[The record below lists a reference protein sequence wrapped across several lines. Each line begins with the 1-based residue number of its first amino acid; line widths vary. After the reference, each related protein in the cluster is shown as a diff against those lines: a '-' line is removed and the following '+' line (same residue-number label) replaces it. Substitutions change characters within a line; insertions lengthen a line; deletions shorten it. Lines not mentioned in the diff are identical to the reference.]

1 VKEMQMHKIDHK
13 RKTGA
18 TCEFIEPNVIDS
30 CILKEGDEVVGLY
43 LSDVSAH
50 DAKLVKLMQV
60 ANAEFC
66 STRVPKTLMER
77 ADVLE
82 GIKEGLTRAEA
93 RKRVTAQYSTILGSV
108 PPRPILRR
116 NYRNRSSVHAK
127 PKAKPFIT
135 SMLMAANRLDKLM
148 AQYLPDLHDQHSNAV
163 SEIDSKWRFGS
174 LFTCSNSN
182 FNIAAPFH
190 RDNANVKKTLNAIYT
205 VRQNSHGGCLYVP
218 DYDACFE
225 MPSHSL
231 LFYPAWRNTHA
242 VTPIM
247 PTHDNGYRNS
257 LVWYALQAFVGG
269 ENESE

>member
-1 VKEMQMHKIDHK
+1 MIELQLEKVSHDRRIGSK
-13 RKTGA
+13 
-18 TCEFIEPNVIDS
+18 CEYIEPNVTGS
-30 CILKEGDEVVGLY
+30 CLLKDGEETVGAYLADVRKHDEKL
-43 LSDVSAH
+43 
-50 DAKLVKLMQV
+50 AKIMSV

-66 STRVPKTLMER
+66 SRRVPKTVMER
-77 ADVLE
+77 ADVLQ

-93 RKRVTAQYSTILGSV
+93 QKRGTAQYSTILGSV
-108 PPRPILRR
+108 PPNAVMRR
-116 NYRNRSSVHAK
+116 NSRNRSSVHLKAE
-127 PKAKPFIT
+127 AKPFVKA
-135 SMLMAANRLDKLM
+135 MLMAAERLDSLM

-163 SEIDSKWRFGS
+163 SEINSKWRFGS
-174 LFTCSNSN
+174 LFTSSISN

>member
-1 VKEMQMHKIDHK
+1 MKEMQMHKIEHT

-18 TCEFIEPNVIDS
+18 TCEFIKPNVFDS

-43 LSDVSAH
+43 INDVSH
-50 DAKLVKLMQV
+50 YDAKLVQIMQV

-66 STRVPKTLMER
+66 SSRVPKTLMER
-77 ADVLE
+77 ADVLQ

-93 RKRVTAQYSTILGSV
+93 QKRGTAQYSTILGSV
-108 PPRPILRR
+108 PPNPIMRR

-127 PKAKPFIT
+127 QKAKPFIKA
-135 SMLMAANRLDKLM
+135 MLMAANRIEKIM
-148 AQYLPDLHDQHSNAV
+148 AEHLPQLHEQHAIAV
-163 SEIDSKWRFGS
+163 SEIDPKWRFGN
-174 LFTCSNSN
+174 LFTSSISN

-190 RDNANVKKTLNAIYT
+190 RDNANLKQTLNAIYT
-205 VRQNSHGGCLYVP
+205 VRQNSEGGCLYVP

-231 LFYPAWRNTHA
+231 LLYPAWRNTHA

-257 LVWYALQAFVGG
+257 LVWYSLQAFVGG
-269 ENESE
+269 ENESK